1 MRRYSFK
8 PKIIPTL
15 ATILLLPALIGLGF
29 WQLQRA
35 EQKRELLALY
45 DLRLK
50 KAAQPI
56 TELAINLAQVNF
68 LPVEV
73 KGEFDN
79 QRNILLNNRYHNHV
93 LGYQVLTPL
102 FIKNTGKAILINRG
116 WVPRSESHKHLPR
129 IAPVEGIQVL
139 KGYAKIPDK
148 NIFLLDYKQD
158 NKRWPREAQ
167 QINLSLLSQQLGVEL
182 YPFILLLA
190 PDQAHGFE
198 RDWNPVVVNPAKHTG
213 YAIQWFSL
221 AGLLIIIYVSVNL
234 RRKELQDA
242 DEN

>member
-15 ATILLLPALIGLGF
+15 ATILLLPGLIGLGF

-35 EQKRELLALY
+35 KQKRELLAMY
-45 DLRLK
+45 DVRLN
-50 KAAQPI
+50 AVAQPI
-56 TELAINLAQVNF
+56 SKLKMDLTQVNF

-102 FIKNTGKAILINRG
+102 FIKETGKAILINRG
-116 WVPRSESHKHLPR
+116 WIPRGESHPHLPK
-129 IAPVEGIQVL
+129 IVPVEDIQVL

-148 NIFLLDYKQD
+148 NIFTLSHKQD
-158 NKRWPREAQ
+158 DEQWPREVQ
-167 QINLSLLSQQLGVEL
+167 QIKLSEISRQLGVEL

-213 YAIQWFSL
+213 YAVQWFSL
-221 AGLLIIIYVSVNL
+221 AGLLIIIYVGVNL

>member
-8 PKIIPTL
+8 PKILPTL
-15 ATILLLPALIGLGF
+15 ATILLLPGLIGLGF

-35 EQKRELLALY
+35 KQKRELLAMY
-45 DLRLK
+45 DVRLK

-56 TELAINLAQVNF
+56 TEVAMNLTQVNF

-102 FIKNTGKAILINRG
+102 FIKETGKAILINRG
-116 WVPRSESHKHLPR
+116 WIPRGESHQHLPK
-129 IAPVEGIQVL
+129 IVPVEDIQVL

-148 NIFLLDYKQD
+148 NIFTLSHKQD
-158 NKRWPREAQ
+158 DEQWPREVQ
-167 QINLSLLSQQLGVEL
+167 QINLSEIGRQLGVEL

-213 YAIQWFSL
+213 YAVQWFSL
-221 AGLLIIIYVSVNL
+221 AGLLIIIYVGVNL

-242 DEN
+242 NEN